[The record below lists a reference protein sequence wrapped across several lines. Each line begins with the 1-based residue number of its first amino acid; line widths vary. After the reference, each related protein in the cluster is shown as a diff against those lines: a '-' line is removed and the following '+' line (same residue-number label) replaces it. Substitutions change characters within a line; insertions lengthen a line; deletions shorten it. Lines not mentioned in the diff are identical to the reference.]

1 MKKILVIYGGNSIE
15 HEISIKSFNT
25 VINNIDETKYII
37 DSIYISKDNIWY
49 HNNKEIINIIEF
61 IKLYDLVFPLMHG
74 KYGEDG
80 CIQGMLELFNIKYIG
95 NSLGTSYLCMNK
107 LRTKEILT
115 GYNIPVLDSNYTMYP
130 LIIKPT
136 NGGSSIGINIV
147 HNDNE
152 LDNAINEVLK
162 YDNSYIKEKYL
173 DNPKEYEC
181 NCLIKN
187 NEPIIMIG
195 EIIHNN
201 TFYDYKTKYEND
213 NICTN
218 LNPNIDSNIKDKLIN
233 YTKKIINIFNIKDLA
248 RVDFLCKE
256 GNIYLNEIN
265 TMPGFTNISMFPSI
279 YSNINLTIKDIL
291 NILIENN
298 I

>member
-1 MKKILVIYGGNSIE
+1 MKKILIIYGGNSLE
-15 HEISIKSFNT
+15 HDISIKSYNT
-25 VINNIDETKYII
+25 VINSIDDTKYII

-49 HNNKEIINIIEF
+49 HNDKEIINIIEF

-80 CIQGMLELFNIKYIG
+80 SIQGMLDMFNIKYIG

-147 HNDNE
+147 HNDIE
-152 LDNAINEVLK
+152 LDNSIKEVLK

-173 DNPKEYEC
+173 ENPKEYEC

-213 NICTN
+213 YICTN
-218 LNPNIDSNIKDKLIN
+218 LNPIIDDNIKNKLIY

-265 TMPGFTNISMFPSI
+265 TMPGFTDISMFPSI
-279 YSNINLTIKDIL
+279 YTNINLTIKDIL
-291 NILIENN
+291 NILITNN

>member
-1 MKKILVIYGGNSIE
+1 MKKILIIYGGKSME
-15 HEISIKSFNT
+15 HDISIKSFNT
-25 VINNIDETKYII
+25 VIKNIDSTRYIV

-80 CIQGMLELFNIKYIG
+80 CIQGMLDMFNIKYIG

-115 GYNIPVLDSNYTMYP
+115 GYNIPVLDSNYNNYP

-136 NGGSSIGINIV
+136 NGGSSIGISIVNNNI
-147 HNDNE
+147 E
-152 LDNAINEVLK
+152 LDNAIKEVLK
-162 YDNSYIKEKYL
+162 YDTSYIKEKYL
-173 DNPKEYEC
+173 ENPKEYEC

-213 NICTN
+213 YICTD
-218 LNPNIDSNIKDKLIN
+218 LNPNIDNNIKDKLIN
-233 YTKKIINIFNIKDLA
+233 YTKKIVDIFNIKDLA
-248 RVDFLCKE
+248 RIDFLCKE

-265 TMPGFTNISMFPSI
+265 TMPGFTDISMFPSI

>member
-1 MKKILVIYGGNSIE
+1 MKKILIIYGGNSLE
-15 HEISIKSFNT
+15 HDISIKSYNT
-25 VINNIDETKYII
+25 VIECIDKDKYII
-37 DSIYISKDNIWY
+37 DSIYISKDNVWY
-49 HNNKEIINIIEF
+49 HNDKEIINIIEF

-80 CIQGMLELFNIKYIG
+80 SIQGMLDIFNIKYIG
-95 NSLGTSYLCMNK
+95 NNLGTSYLCMNK

-147 HNDNE
+147 HNDIE
-152 LDNAINEVLK
+152 LDNSIKEVLK

-173 DNPKEYEC
+173 ENPKEYEC

-195 EIIHNN
+195 EIVHNN

-213 NICTN
+213 YICTN
-218 LNPNIDSNIKDKLIN
+218 LNPIIDDNIKNKLIY

-265 TMPGFTNISMFPSI
+265 TMPGFTDISMFPSI
-279 YSNINLTIKDIL
+279 YTNINLTIKDIL
-291 NILIENN
+291 NILITNN

>member
-1 MKKILVIYGGNSIE
+1 MKKILIIYGGNSLE
-15 HEISIKSFNT
+15 HDISIKSYNT
-25 VINNIDETKYII
+25 IINCIDNTKYII

-49 HNNKEIINIIEF
+49 HNDKEIINIIEF

-80 CIQGMLELFNIKYIG
+80 SIQGMLDMFNIKYIG

-147 HNDNE
+147 HNDIE
-152 LDNAINEVLK
+152 LDNSIKEVLK

-173 DNPKEYEC
+173 ENPKEYEC

-213 NICTN
+213 YICTN
-218 LNPNIDSNIKDKLIN
+218 LNPIIDDNIKNKLIY

-265 TMPGFTNISMFPSI
+265 TMPGFTDISMFPSI
-279 YSNINLTIKDIL
+279 YTNINLTIKDIL
-291 NILIENN
+291 NILITNN

>member
-25 VINNIDETKYII
+25 VINNIDDTKYII

-61 IKLYDLVFPLMHG
+61 IKIYDLVFPLMHG

-152 LDNAINEVLK
+152 LDNAIKEVLK

>member
-25 VINNIDETKYII
+25 VINNIDDTKYTI

-49 HNNKEIINIIEF
+49 HSNKEIINIIEF

-201 TFYDYKTKYEND
+201 TFYDYETKYEND